1 MAKQPRYLTGKV
13 AAVTGGARGIGRAT
27 AQALAREGVKVA
39 IGDLDGDL
47 ARSTAEEIGS
57 GARGYDLDVTDRD
70 SFTAFV
76 DAVESD
82 LGPLD
87 VIVNNAGIMQ
97 LGDFHEEDDLVTIRQ
112 VDINLHGVLLGT
124 KLALERMRPRRG
136 GHIVNVAS
144 SAGKVSPP
152 GGATYVA
159 TKHAVVGLTEAVA
172 AENAALGIDCSIV
185 MPGVVNT
192 ELATGLAKGR
202 GVKASEPSDVADA
215 IVATLKFPRLDVYVP
230 KSIGTINRVM
240 GIFPRSFG
248 DAVGRALKVDK
259 ILWNANTGQRAGY
272 EQRAAESEPGLRG
285 RAAEL
290 GPAAAG
296 LDTSGV
302 RDEAA
307 VGAEGS

>member
-1 MAKQPRYLTGKV
+1 MR
-13 AAVTGGARGIGRAT
+13 AATTSTSPTARPSR
-27 AQALAREGVKVA
+27 
-39 IGDLDGDL
+39 
-47 ARSTAEEIGS
+47 RSSTPS
-57 GARGYDLDVTDRD
+57 
-70 SFTAFV
+70 S
-76 DAVESD
+76 SD

-112 VDINLHGVLLGT
+112 VDINLHGVAIGT
-124 KLALERMRPRRG
+124 KLALERMRPRRR

-215 IVATLKFPRLDVYVP
+215 IVGALKLPRIDVYVP
-230 KSIGTINRVM
+230 KSIGTDQP
-240 GIFPRSFG
+240 GHGRSSR
-248 DAVGRALKVDK
+248 ARSARRSGR
-259 ILWNANTGQRAGY
+259 R
-272 EQRAAESEPGLRG
+272 
-285 RAAEL
+285 
-290 GPAAAG
+290 
-296 LDTSGV
+296 
-302 RDEAA
+302 
-307 VGAEGS
+307 